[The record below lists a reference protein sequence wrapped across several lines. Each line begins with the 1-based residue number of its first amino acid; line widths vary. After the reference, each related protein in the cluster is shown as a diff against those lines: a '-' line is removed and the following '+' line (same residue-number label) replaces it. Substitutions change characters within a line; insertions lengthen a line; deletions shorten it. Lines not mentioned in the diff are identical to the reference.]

1 MTDKQALKPCPFC
14 GGTDLS
20 VLTHDVQPDN
30 YHGGYVTCTEC
41 DAQGADAITLNGWLH
56 SPEEANDA
64 AVAAWNTRANRANRP
79 ADDGLVEM
87 ASALRNTLVGH
98 PFTDGTR
105 QTLADALC
113 DGLNCNPND
122 DSAADTYDAL
132 HVIAA
137 TALRA
142 QSDAEVER
150 LRAGLR
156 FAMGFVPPPGK
167 DATDGYRSRYE
178 MARQA
183 LERGEHRK
191 DGV

>member
-1 MTDKQALKPCPFC
+1 MDYSAEYT
-14 GGTDLS
+14 
-20 VLTHDVQPDN
+20 
-30 YHGGYVTCTEC
+30 VTSEP
-41 DAQGADAITLNGWLH
+41 LY
-56 SPEEANDA
+56 
-64 AVAAWNTRANRANRP
+64 TRANRPADDGLERDNSSDLSHVRGDMKLC

-98 PFTDGTR
+98 PFADGTR

-132 HVIAA
+132 QAIAA

-150 LRAGLR
+150 EGQEILTIARKIEFCLRPMNGGEPNAAG
-156 FAMGFVPPPGK
+156 AW
-167 DATDGYRSRYE
+167 RY
-178 MARQA
+178 ALA
-183 LERGEHRK
+183 LLGVLERGEHRK
-191 DGV
+191 DGA